1 MRARRVRSPTPRGRD
16 RSARGEICTWGGRRG
31 ALSDWGTAQVQISS
45 YPGQHCGRPPCR
57 LYRPGCRPRKHGPKL
72 PSVQGGL
79 CLSPRRGITSQVPVS
94 VTDAAVSNGLEGPLG
109 FLRWAGSGELAP
121 PVDIPWALSG
131 DRLFSDRNVAGAQ
144 RFCLYAARSAWVL
157 AARAGKCS
165 AWGFDPSLPGR
176 TLPSEIP

>member
-16 RSARGEICTWGGRRG
+16 RSARAKSVRGGLTGCTSRLGHRTGPDLVLPRT
-31 ALSDWGTAQVQISS
+31 ALRAASLPDI
-45 YPGQHCGRPPCR
+45 
-57 LYRPGCRPRKHGPKL
+57 RPGCRPRKHGPKL

-121 PVDIPWALSG
+121 PVDIPRALSG